1 MDNQVFS
8 SIAEEEKM
16 WLERDFEEM
25 EVWQV
30 VKGMDGDKAPGP
42 DGFTMAFFQS
52 CWAVVKHDVI
62 AVFSEFYR
70 RRQLVKCLLLLCPWF
85 QRRRMRWK

>member
-8 SIAEEEKM
+8 SIDEEEKV

-25 EVWQV
+25 EVWEV
-30 VKGMDGDKAPGP
+30 VKGMDGDKARGQ

-52 CWAVVKHDVI
+52 CWVVVKHDVM
-62 AVFSEFYR
+62 AVFF
-70 RRQLVKCLLLLCPWF
+70 
-85 QRRRMRWK
+85 